1 MTGKRIML
9 QDRTV
14 VRSELDDHVLF
25 KIFRAYYQEPILV
38 QQTLYDHHHSEL
50 ELSVI
55 QSGSGC
61 YRCAGKDYEFHAGDV
76 FMHCG
81 NDVHCFKRI
90 DKGTVLSLLVIQ
102 FEPRFVW
109 SSGEIGLIRAIFRFF
124 LEAKKT
130 KSVVIS
136 QGKTQSR
143 RRYTIYYRI
152 VFWNVSNMS
161 RPMTCLS
168 RRTC

>member
-1 MTGKRIML
+1 ML

-90 DKGTVLSLLVIQ
+90 DKGTVLSLLVI
-102 FEPRFVW
+102 
-109 SSGEIGLIRAIFRFF
+109 
-124 LEAKKT
+124 
-130 KSVVIS
+130 
-136 QGKTQSR
+136 
-143 RRYTIYYRI
+143 
-152 VFWNVSNMS
+152 
-161 RPMTCLS
+161 
-168 RRTC
+168 